1 MSGRWQLVQEVL
13 FARCSAE
20 GTARRRCRASS
31 GAALQMSV
39 PQSVRLLSVQRGAG
53 ESSLQ
58 CGEPGASPCP
68 GKALC
73 PCWERSLA
81 DPCTRHSQGG
91 CSGTSIPAQTC
102 AQAFHFGKGPQ
113 LQPGSA
119 DAAELAVPHWS
130 LLSFCFVLWGR
141 GGFLRL
147 LQWATLPRGTGRGP
161 RSSVSITPVWSLQ
174 ESGESYLEK
183 AEKMYSQMYSTR
195 EKVRAAPRRGNRVLL
210 VWSPWEGSLFS

>member
-39 PQSVRLLSVQRGAG
+39 PQSVRLLSMQHGAG
-53 ESSLQ
+53 EISLQ

-81 DPCTRHSQGG
+81 DPCTRYSQGG

-130 LLSFCFVLWGR
+130 LC
-141 GGFLRL
+141 
-147 LQWATLPRGTGRGP
+147 
-161 RSSVSITPVWSLQ
+161 SVSALSCGAGEGFFTFSSGQPCPGALGEGPGLLYRSLL
-174 ESGESYLEK
+174 SGPCRSLG
-183 AEKMYSQMYSTR
+183 
-195 EKVRAAPRRGNRVLL
+195 RATWRRLRRCTHRCTQQGKR
-210 VWSPWEGSLFS
+210 